1 MFVIVKS
8 FDVVI
13 LCAITG
19 AYWQGDLQQ
28 EYGIA
33 RVDVYNRR
41 DSVAAG
47 PRLSNSDVE
56 LLHEGNVVA
65 TYHIG
70 TAETAQV
77 FIIPAQSFHEVS

>member
-1 MFVIVKS
+1 MFVLVKP

-13 LCAITG
+13 LCAIAG
-19 AYWQGDLQQ
+19 AYWQVDLQQ
-28 EYGIA
+28 EFDIA

-41 DSVAAG
+41 DAAG
-47 PRLSNSDVE
+47 FRLSNSDVE
-56 LLHEGNVVA
+56 LLDDDNVVA